1 MLNHQLPTIPLLK
14 SLVAVVSG
22 GAESGK
28 AGMPACGVG
37 LSAAAAAAQA
47 NTWWRLGVHVCSS
60 AD

>member
-1 MLNHQLPTIPLLK
+1 
-14 SLVAVVSG
+14 
-22 GAESGK
+22 
-28 AGMPACGVG
+28 MPACGVG